1 MGKRP
6 LLSTILFY
14 IKKIIINLLPLFIVK
29 HIYKLKNKSVS
40 METLSY
46 NRFQDMSFHIR
57 KSIPQLPD
65 DIDLVVGIPRSG
77 MIPAYMIALFMN
89 KPCCSLTELKNG
101 ILPENG
107 NRQIN
112 STNSF
117 QKILIVDDSVSS
129 GTAINKAKDDI
140 KTFNIPQKILY
151 YSVFV
156 TENSKNF
163 VDYYG
168 VITDPL
174 RIFQWNYCN
183 HSILRNTCMDIDG
196 VLCIDPTEEENDDG
210 DLYRHFLLNA
220 KPLYIPKV
228 EIYALVTSRL
238 EKYRYETESW
248 LKINNVKYEK
258 LIMLDLPDAATRQKL
273 NLHAQFKAQI
283 YKKDKRAKFFIES
296 NDRQAREI
304 AQLSH
309 KPCICIETDSIY
321 RG

>member
-1 MGKRP
+1 MKKKSFFS
-6 LLSTILFY
+6 LISFY
-14 IKKIIINLLPLFIVK
+14 IKKIIINSLPFFIVK
-29 HIYKLKNKSVS
+29 YIYKFKNKSIS
-40 METLSY
+40 MEILSY
-46 NRFQDMSFHIR
+46 NRYQDMSFHIR
-57 KSIPQLPD
+57 KSIPQLPY

-77 MIPAYMIALFMN
+77 MIPAYMIALFIN

-112 STNSF
+112 STNNL

-129 GTAINKAKDDI
+129 GTSINKAKSDI
-140 KTFNIPQKILY
+140 ATLNIPQKILY

-156 TENSKNF
+156 TEYSKNF

-168 VITDPL
+168 AITDPF

-183 HSILRNTCMDIDG
+183 HSILQNACMDIDG
-196 VLCIDPTEEENDDG
+196 VLCVDPTEEENDDG
-210 DLYRHFLLNA
+210 DLYRNFLVNA
-220 KPLYIPKV
+220 KPLYIPKI

-248 LKINNVKYEK
+248 LKRNNVKYEK
-258 LIMLDLPDAATRQKL
+258 LIMLDLPNAAIRQKL
-273 NLHAQFKAQI
+273 NLHAQFKAKI
-283 YKKDKRAKFFIES
+283 YKKDKKAKFFIES